1 MGITKDEI
9 IALIYEVIDE
19 ENEARDEDKQIVKS
33 LDTAF
38 LSADR
43 GLDSLGLVS
52 LIVATEEKI
61 TDSLDVEVTIADAKA
76 MSQKNSPF
84 KSVNSLADY
93 VLHLL
98 RQE

>member
-1 MGITKDEI
+1 MNNTKDKI
-9 IALIYEVIDE
+9 VALIYEVIDE
-19 ENEARDEDKQIVKS
+19 ENEVREQDKQIVKS
-33 LDTAF
+33 LETLF
-38 LSADR
+38 LSKDG

-61 TDSLDVEVTIADAKA
+61 VDSLDAEITIADAKA

-93 VLHLL
+93 ILELL
-98 RQE
+98 S

>member
-1 MGITKDEI
+1 MNNTKDKI
-9 IALIYEVIDE
+9 VALIYEVIDE
-19 ENEARDEDKQIVKS
+19 ENEAREQDKQIVKS
-33 LDTAF
+33 LETLF
-38 LSADR
+38 LMEDG

-61 TDSLDVEVTIADAKA
+61 VDSLDVDITIADAKA

-93 VLHLL
+93 ILELL
-98 RQE
+98 S

>member
-1 MGITKDEI
+1 MNNTKDKI
-9 IALIYEVIDE
+9 VALIYEVIDE
-19 ENEARDEDKQIVKS
+19 ENEAREQDKQIVKS
-33 LDTAF
+33 LETLF
-38 LSADR
+38 LMKDG

-61 TDSLDVEVTIADAKA
+61 VDSLDVEITIADAKA

-93 VLHLL
+93 ILELL
-98 RQE
+98 S